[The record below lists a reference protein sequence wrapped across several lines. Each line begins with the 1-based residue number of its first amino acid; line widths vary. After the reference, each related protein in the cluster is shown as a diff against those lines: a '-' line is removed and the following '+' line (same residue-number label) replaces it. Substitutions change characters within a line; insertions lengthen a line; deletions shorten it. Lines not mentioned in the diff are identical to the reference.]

1 MAVTTDT
8 PRSTWRRAYR
18 GTAALLAL
26 LVLVQA
32 VIAGQATFGQW
43 DIEVHGWLGNG
54 TFAVGLVLLGL
65 AIVTKPDRIGLA
77 VVVALVVAMFAQIG
91 LGYAGRT
98 AAAAAAW
105 HVPLGVTIFG
115 LAIYNL
121 SLSYRPTTANVGARR
136 T

>member
-1 MAVTTDT
+1 M
-8 PRSTWRRAYR
+8 WRRAYR

-43 DIEVHGWLGNG
+43 DIEVHGWLGN
-54 TFAVGLVLLGL
+54 TSFAVALVLVGL
-65 AIVTKPDRIGLA
+65 AIRARTHRA
-77 VVVALVVAMFAQIG
+77 SVVVAVALVVAMFAQIG

-105 HVPLGVTIFG
+105 HIPLGVTIFG
-115 LAIYNL
+115 LAVYNL
-121 SLSYRPTTANVGARR
+121 AIVHGAAADAKAGG

>member
-1 MAVTTDT
+1 MAVATDA
-8 PRSTWRRAYR
+8 PQSTWRGAYR

-32 VIAGQATFGQW
+32 IIAGQATFGQW
-43 DIEVHGWLGNG
+43 DIEVHGWLGNAS
-54 TFAVGLVLLGL
+54 FAVGLVLLGL
-65 AIVTKPDRIGLA
+65 TTAAKPDRTT
-77 VVVALVVAMFAQIG
+77 VVVAVALVVAMFAQVG

-115 LAIYNL
+115 LAIYHL
-121 SLSYRPTTANVGARR
+121 TLSYRPTTANVGPRR